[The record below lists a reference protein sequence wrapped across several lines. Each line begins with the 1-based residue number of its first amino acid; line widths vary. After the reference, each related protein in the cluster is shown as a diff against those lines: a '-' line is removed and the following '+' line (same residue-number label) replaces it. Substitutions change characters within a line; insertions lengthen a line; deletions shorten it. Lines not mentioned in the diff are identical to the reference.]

1 MYCRECGSTVNQH
14 NNYCMSCGF
23 RPNQSS
29 NYCQSCGEE
38 TKAHQEMCVNC
49 GEMLQSSGGEEYAG
63 FWLRVAAVLIDC
75 IILAVPAGILSITGF
90 IVGLSLSPDSLY
102 VDYNMEAEAEA
113 EAEAKLML
121 VNFIVNLLSGLIG
134 LFYFTIFHCSK
145 WQATIGKK
153 AVGIKVI
160 DYNGGKI
167 SFWKSF
173 GRYFGYLLSGIILGI
188 GYIMAGLTKNK
199 EALHDMMSSTLV
211 IKKR

>member
-14 NNYCMSCGF
+14 DDFCLSCGF

-29 NYCQSCGEE
+29 NYCQSCGEK

-49 GEMLQSSGGEEYAG
+49 GEMLKSSGGEEFAG
-63 FWLRVAAVLIDC
+63 FWLRVAAVLIDSIVVAVPLNILSFIAI
-75 IILAVPAGILSITGF
+75 IILVFSLSGGSPNVDNGTQAQIALMCF
-90 IVGLSLSPDSLY
+90 IVY
-102 VDYNMEAEAEA
+102 
-113 EAEAKLML
+113 
-121 VNFIVNLLSGLIG
+121 LLCGLITP
-134 LFYFTIFHCSK
+134 FYYTIFHCSK

-173 GRYFGYLLSGIILGI
+173 GRYFGYVLSGMILGI
-188 GYIMAGLTKNK
+188 GYIMAGFTKNK